1 MNNPYYKERIIAFV
15 DILGFKEKIAK
26 SNITRM
32 EAESIHRALNRIYKV
47 KKDNEGSGFMNLK
60 SQGVE
65 VTTFSDS
72 AVISYPAEKDN
83 LLFLILD
90 LIHLQ
95 LDLTMDDVLIR
106 GGLTIGDLYHDG
118 NIVYG
123 PAMNMAYKLESQV
136 AIYPRIIV
144 DKAAIEQYYAYVNGD
159 EYDLNDI
166 ESLLRRDRDGLFY
179 VDMLNQDQEMNDAGT
194 EYYEWLSVLRN
205 IIITGLSHKDIAV
218 KVKYQWLQEYFNE
231 VVTDGEAYFPVPD
244 EALYDDKNEF
254 RKAYASLEIK

>member
-1 MNNPYYKERIIAFV
+1 MSNPYYSERIIAFV
-15 DILGFKEKIAK
+15 DILGFKEKIGK
-26 SNITRM
+26 SNINQM
-32 EAESIHRALNRIYKV
+32 EAESIYRALNRIYKV
-47 KKDNEGSGFMNLK
+47 KKDNEGSGFMNQK

-118 NIVYG
+118 SIVYG

-144 DKAAIEQYYAYVNGD
+144 DKAAIEQYYEYANGD

-166 ESLLRRDRDGLFY
+166 ESMLRRDRDGLSY

-218 KVKYQWLQEYFNE
+218 KMKYL
-231 VVTDGEAYFPVPD
+231 
-244 EALYDDKNEF
+244 
-254 RKAYASLEIK
+254 